1 MIFHWSL
8 LLGGLSR
15 YIWLHDASDLNTCM
29 QDAEKTN
36 GIYGKIG
43 ERLRQNPELVINAP
57 TEAERLEIIR
67 GLIATRKYAYI
78 GVHNS

>member
-1 MIFHWSL
+1 
-8 LLGGLSR
+8 
-15 YIWLHDASDLNTCM
+15 M

-57 TEAERLEIIR
+57 TETERLEIIR

>member
-1 MIFHWSL
+1 
-8 LLGGLSR
+8 
-15 YIWLHDASDLNTCM
+15 M
-29 QDAEKTN
+29 QAVEETDR
-36 GIYGKIG
+36 IYGKIG